1 MKEMEMKRSQTM
13 AIQTQDADVSLY
25 AESRLTERSQT
36 TIPAAIRDALH
47 LKPGEYIRYSLL
59 PGGKVIMSR
68 QEDEQEDPV
77 VSNFLN
83 FLENDM
89 KKNPQHIHAVP
100 VAVWES
106 IKTLTAGVE
115 VDLDAPLTDD

>member
-1 MKEMEMKRSQTM
+1 M
-13 AIQTQDADVSLY
+13 ATQYLNYADASFSAV
-25 AESRLTERSQT
+25 SRLTERSQT

-47 LKPGEYIRYSLL
+47 LKPGENIHYTLL
-59 PGGKVIMSR
+59 AGGKVIMSR

-77 VSNFLN
+77 VLKFLN

-89 KKNPQHIHAVP
+89 KKNPQKIAPVP
-100 VAVWES
+100 ALFWEK
-106 IKTLTAGVE
+106 IKALTAGVE

>member
-1 MKEMEMKRSQTM
+1 M
-13 AIQTQDADVSLY
+13 ATQFFNRANVSLR

-47 LKPGEYIRYSLL
+47 LKPGENIQYTLL
-59 PGGKVIMSR
+59 AGGKVIMSR
-68 QEDEQEDPV
+68 KEEELDDPV
-77 VSNFLN
+77 VSQFLS

-89 KKNPQHIHAVP
+89 KKNPQNIVPVP
-100 VAVWES
+100 VAFWDS
-106 IKTLTAGVE
+106 IKALTAGVE

>member
-1 MKEMEMKRSQTM
+1 MV
-13 AIQTQDADVSLY
+13 IQINMADVSLR

-47 LKPGEYIRYSLL
+47 LKPGEYINYTLL

-68 QEDEQEDPV
+68 LEEEQDDPV
-77 VSNFLN
+77 VSQFLT

-89 KKNPQHIHAVP
+89 KKNPQNIHQVP
-100 VAVWES
+100 AALWAG
-106 IKTLTAGVE
+106 IKALTAGVE

>member
-1 MKEMEMKRSQTM
+1 MTTILNM
-13 AIQTQDADVSLY
+13 ADVSLR

-47 LKPGEYIRYSLL
+47 LKPGEYIHYTLL

-68 QEDEQEDPV
+68 QEEEEDPV
-77 VSNFLN
+77 VSQFLS

-89 KKNPQHIHAVP
+89 MKNPQNIHQVP
-100 VAVWES
+100 EAFWS
-106 IKTLTAGVE
+106 GIKALTAGVE

>member
-1 MKEMEMKRSQTM
+1 M
-13 AIQTQDADVSLY
+13 ATQYLNSADVSLR

-47 LKPGEYIRYSLL
+47 LKPGEYIKYTLL
-59 PGGKVIMSR
+59 AGGKVIMSR
-68 QEDEQEDPV
+68 QEEEQDDPV
-77 VSNFLN
+77 ISQFLT

-89 KKNPQHIHAVP
+89 KNNPQNIQPVP
-100 VAVWES
+100 VMFWERA
-106 IKTLTAGVE
+106 KALTAGVE